1 MFSASHRGE
10 THLQAI
16 TFLCLQSGSSTHSQL
31 TSTGVGMLFSA
42 GTFLYVATVHIL
54 PEVSSSSAALQK
66 PPDLQ
71 QEEGAEGH
79 PQQPLGLPQSI
90 ALVVGMGLPV
100 ALALGLK
107 DD

>member
-1 MFSASHRGE
+1 M
-10 THLQAI
+10 
-16 TFLCLQSGSSTHSQL
+16 FLCLQSGSSTQSQL

-54 PEVSSSSAALQK
+54 PEVSSSAAPQK
-66 PPDLQ
+66 TSDLQ
-71 QEEGAEGH
+71 LEEGAEGH
-79 PQQPLGLPQSI
+79 RQQPLGLTQSVTLI
-90 ALVVGMGLPV
+90 IGVGLPV

>member
-1 MFSASHRGE
+1 M
-10 THLQAI
+10 
-16 TFLCLQSGSSTHSQL
+16 FLCLQSGSSTQSQL

-54 PEVSSSSAALQK
+54 PEVSSSAALQK
-66 PPDLQ
+66 TSDLQ
-71 QEEGAEGH
+71 LEEGAEGH
-79 PQQPLGLPQSI
+79 GQQPLGLVQSI
-90 ALVVGMGLPV
+90 TLIIGVGLPV